1 MYYQLNKE
9 RIYAKKPRKDKKMKL
24 ERLKSPNPSDS
35 LPKPEHLKSPNP
47 SDSLPKPE
55 PEPEPKPDPT
65 PAPSYGQGSAE
76 TVPPSPK
83 KTKGRKLKKEP
94 PRYQY
99 EKGIFELSF
108 E

>member
-1 MYYQLNKE
+1 MSLTYYERNKERLKTKQREYQCLHNQQRSDILKENYQSYQSIYYQLNKE
-9 RIYAKKPRKDKKMKL
+9 RIYAKKPRKDKKMK
-24 ERLKSPNPSDS
+24 
-35 LPKPEHLKSPNP
+35 
-47 SDSLPKPE
+47 

-65 PAPSYGQGSAE
+65 PAPP
-76 TVPPSPK
+76 TSPK